1 MTVVMS
7 DAQLEAFGKAVAE
20 TWDPAM
26 PVTDTR
32 DMFRR
37 CDISGERFEKIF
49 EAEKGGKRHGRQQIE

>member
-7 DAQLEAFGKAVAE
+7 DVQLEAIGKVVAE

-37 CDISGERFEKIF
+37 CDVSGERFEKIF
-49 EAEKGGKRHGRQQIE
+49 EAEEGKRHGRQQIE